1 MNTKIE
7 FVLNVLETKIPGRV
21 EEFFKD
27 FIHNSMPHVKTQ
39 TVEELAKDFILQL
52 GNPDKAELLNN
63 IEYFI
68 GTEGGNGFL
77 GNRSL

>member
-1 MNTKIE
+1 MNRKIE

-27 FIHNSMPHVKTQ
+27 FIHNSMPHVKNQ
-39 TVEELAKDFILQL
+39 TIEELAKDFIIQL
-52 GNPDKAELLNN
+52 GNPDKAELLNS
-63 IEYFI
+63 IEYLI
-68 GTEGGNGFL
+68 GAKGGSGFL